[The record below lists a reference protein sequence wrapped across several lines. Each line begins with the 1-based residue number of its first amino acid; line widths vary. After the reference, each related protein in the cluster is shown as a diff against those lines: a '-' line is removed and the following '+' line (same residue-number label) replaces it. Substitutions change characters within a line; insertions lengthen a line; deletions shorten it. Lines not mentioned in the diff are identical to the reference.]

1 MSKVSFDMNET
12 DDEKSK
18 SPNVINAGV
27 DNVPVENSV
36 SPTGSP
42 DSENASAITSVPAV
56 TPPASADSAKSSST
70 RFLSNLSMHEI
81 GVQFVDIGANYT
93 TIIPIGFPG
102 AGKSMFLSSLM
113 RYAKS
118 GEGSL
123 FSCNFEVNYPFAE
136 GLKTLDR
143 MVANFERGQLNAVT
157 QKGSLD
163 IFGLK
168 ITPNNKKLPQHKM
181 CFLDLA
187 GEDIKNIKTENTGAF
202 PARIRAVLEGLKID
216 KSPIIFTLITPYS
229 PGSGRGVSAN
239 QNHQLEDQ
247 LHFDFVNF
255 LQMSQPEI
263 LNNSMFYVVVSQ
275 WDKNPDSTMDVE
287 DFISNNR
294 PSLYRL
300 IKDKNVIWGHYSAGK
315 VLESEDDAGNVS
327 AQLVVRNDEYPR
339 NFWASLYKVCANED
353 LDKKSFW
360 DKLFS

>member
-1 MSKVSFDMNET
+1 LENVS
-12 DDEKSK
+12 S
-18 SPNVINAGV
+18 IA
-27 DNVPVENSV
+27 SV
-36 SPTGSP
+36 SDVT
-42 DSENASAITSVPAV
+42 SATTVDLGK
-56 TPPASADSAKSSST
+56 SAGT
-70 RFLSNLSMHEI
+70 RFLSNLTMHEI

-93 TIIPIGFPG
+93 TVIPIGFPG

-123 FSCNFEVNYPFAE
+123 FSSNFEVNFPFAE

-157 QKGSLD
+157 QGGALD
-163 IFGLK
+163 LFGLK
-168 ITPNNKKLPQHKM
+168 ITPNNKKLRPLPM

-187 GEDIKNIKTENTGAF
+187 GEDVKNIKTENKGAF
-202 PARIRAVLEGLKID
+202 PTKIRAVLEGLKID

-247 LHFDFVNF
+247 LHFDFINF

-263 LNNSMFYVVVSQ
+263 FNNSMFYIVVSQ
-275 WDKNPDSTMDVE
+275 WDKNPNQAMEVE

-294 PSLYRL
+294 PSLYNL

-315 VLESEDDAGNVS
+315 VLESVDDSGKMS

-339 NFWASLYKVCANED
+339 NFWASLYKVCTGDD

>member
-1 MSKVSFDMNET
+1 MSKVSIDMDET
-12 DDEKSK
+12 DDGKSK
-18 SPNVINAGV
+18 SQNVINAGV
-27 DNVPVENSV
+27 DNVPTTNSV
-36 SPTGSP
+36 ASTGSP
-42 DSENASAITSVPAV
+42 DSENASGIASIPAV
-56 TPPASADSAKSSST
+56 APAASADLGKSSGT

-102 AGKSMFLSSLM
+102 AGKSMFLASLM

-123 FSCNFEVNYPFAE
+123 FSSNFEVNFPFAE

-239 QNHQLEDQ
+239 EKHQLEDQ

-255 LQMSQPEI
+255 LQMAQPEI

-315 VLESEDDAGNVS
+315 VLESVDDAGNVS
-327 AQLVVRNDEYPR
+327 AQLVVRNEEYPR